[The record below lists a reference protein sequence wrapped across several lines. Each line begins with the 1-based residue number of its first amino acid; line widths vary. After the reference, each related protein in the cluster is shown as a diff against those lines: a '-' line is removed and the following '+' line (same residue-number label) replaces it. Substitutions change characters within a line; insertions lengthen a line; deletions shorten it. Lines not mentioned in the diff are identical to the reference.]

1 MRNRPGVPGLAFVDF
16 LANLLLVFT
25 VLFII
30 SFVLI
35 RPKNAPPALRTPGIY
50 AVVITWPGTVNDDVD
65 LYVRDPQQN
74 VVYFAN
80 PTAGLLHL
88 EHDDLG
94 KPSAKTSTGRVVRPP
109 QNIERCVLRGVESGE
124 FVANVQLYRDGAP
137 GPVHVHVALWKLI
150 GSDHPVATSSVV
162 LRHEGDERTAFRFTV
177 TAAGGVTNINRLPA
191 KLVAAAVGGPA
202 AP

>member
-1 MRNRPGVPGLAFVDF
+1 LPSRPGVPGLAFVDF

-25 VLFII
+25 VLFIL

-35 RPKNAPPALRTPGIY
+35 RPRASPPALHTPGLY
-50 AVVITWPGTVNDDVD
+50 AIEIAWRGDIDDDVD

-94 KPSAKTSTGRVVRPP
+94 FPSASTASGHFVRPRV
-109 QNIERCVLRGVESGE
+109 NIERTVLRGLELGE
-124 FVANVQLYRDGAP
+124 FVANVQLYREGGRTPIRVRAS
-137 GPVHVHVALWKLI
+137 LWKLT
-150 GSDHPVATSSVV
+150 GADKPVATAAVV
-162 LRHEGDERTAFRFTV
+162 LRQAGDERTAFRFTV
-177 TAAGGVTNINRLPA
+177 TPESEITNVNKLPISV
-191 KLVAAAVGGPA
+191 LPRVVAS
-202 AP
+202 